1 MKLDEINVTKKE
13 FEVMIN
19 IARQI
24 LGEKHQG
31 LFGTTQNYVGYVV
44 IMKDG
49 SIAAS
54 YDMNELL
61 GGSNSDSVIVRINR
75 NGDEI
80 TFGDSDYDREIKGLN
95 GFAKAVVMVER
106 PFWLSDDSIESCE
119 ELEISGKTLDLIKL
133 QKINVPIIYANGA
146 GTKYFIFKNSE
157 SAVFKF
163 EEENI

>member
-1 MKLDEINVTKKE
+1 MVK
-13 FEVMIN
+13 
-19 IARQI
+19 IARKI
-24 LGEKHQG
+24 LLEKHQG
-31 LFGTTQNYVGYVV
+31 FFGVTRNYVGYAV

-49 SIAAS
+49 SICAS
-54 YDMNELL
+54 HDISALL
-61 GGSNSDSVIVRINR
+61 GVNNADSVIVRVNR

-80 TFGDSDYDREIKGLN
+80 TFGDSDYDRSVKGLN
-95 GFAKAVVMVER
+95 DLAKAVVMIER
-106 PFWLSDDSIESCE
+106 PFWLSVDSIELWE
-119 ELEISGKTLDLIKL
+119 ELEISGKTLDLIKI